1 MITQIKK
8 TIMGKFMTREQVV
21 ADFNINFSDLF
32 NGLSEKELEYFWN
45 MNLDMLLKNKKI
57 SQKQRNIWTF
67 NKKDLELSN

>member
-8 TIMGKFMTREQVV
+8 SIMGKFMTREQVV

>member
-32 NGLSEKELEYFWN
+32 NGLSEKELEHFWN

-57 SQKQRNIWTF
+57 SQKQKNTWVF
-67 NKKDLELSN
+67 NKKDLQIVN

>member
-32 NGLSEKELEYFWN
+32 NGLSEKELEHFWN
-45 MNLDMLLKNKKI
+45 VNLDMLLKNKKI
-57 SQKQRNIWTF
+57 SQKQRSIWTF

>member
-32 NGLSEKELEYFWN
+32 NGLSEKELEHFWN

-57 SQKQRNIWTF
+57 SQKQRSIWVF
-67 NKKDLELSN
+67 NKKDLEFSN

>member
-32 NGLSEKELEYFWN
+32 NGLSEKELEHFWN